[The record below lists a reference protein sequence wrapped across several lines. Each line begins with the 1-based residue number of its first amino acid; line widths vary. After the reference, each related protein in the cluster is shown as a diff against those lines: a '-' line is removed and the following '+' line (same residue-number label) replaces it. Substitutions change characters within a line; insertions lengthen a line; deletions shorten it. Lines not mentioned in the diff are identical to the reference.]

1 MGEHHHRPHLPGVTP
16 RQWGAQAEHV
26 RQMVREY
33 CRLEWYCTCGVDW
46 SIHMHQKNPTSGVS
60 FASDSMT
67 LVERALDL
75 CLPPMLDRLPLD
87 SYLVLAQKDITAQ
100 LAHMPVDVNYPNFTY
115 NVQRGIIPGRCFGS
129 SFTTWLAGLTVIIPE
144 QRWH

>member
-1 MGEHHHRPHLPGVTP
+1 MQKKKLPLVFHRRSRLNGLGEKGL
-16 RQWGAQAEHV
+16 
-26 RQMVREY
+26 
-33 CRLEWYCTCGVDW
+33 
-46 SIHMHQKNPTSGVS
+46 
-60 FASDSMT
+60 
-67 LVERALDL
+67 ALF
-75 CLPPMLDRLPLD
+75 LPPMLDRLSLE
-87 SYLVLAQKDITAQ
+87 SYLILAPKDITAQ